1 MAEILTSTVMRTPEF
16 VASPGGI
23 ADHLYAFLSDFGTTA
38 RQSQL
43 VQFGP
48 FVVAVNFHGFTPATS
63 YGRALKPASN
73 PQGKPD
79 FTIDVIDGA
88 ACGLPELR
96 LAWQAADFGR
106 KRTVP
111 GWSDSDHTTYL
122 LPEERGV
129 AIADWTRQRAAIWV
143 PSSSAVP
150 WYERAAPFRW
160 LFDNLAAR
168 LRMSMLHAA
177 VIGREGV
184 GVLIAGRGGVGKST
198 LALAALGRGLDYVG
212 DDYCLVTD
220 DGAPKAYGLYLTAKW
235 KKDASVLPDWLMHT
249 APDALDLSQR
259 KSIIF
264 LDIAKP
270 AQLVAHLSDRR
281 DRHSVDRRC
290 ARSSIWKAS
299 SQQAALRSLAV
310 STVAQSE
317 ADGAT
322 LLQKIGRLVR
332 TVPAYRL
339 QMPRDPDASV
349 FAIEQL
355 LARATAESGRAH
367 MSSDRRHVGQR
378 CRARAR
384 QSSIPARCA

>member
-1 MAEILTSTVMRTPEF
+1 MAKILTSTVMRTPEF

-23 ADHLYAFLSDFGTTA
+23 ADHLYAFLSSLSTTE
-38 RQSQL
+38 RQSLL

-48 FVVAVNFHGFTPATS
+48 IVVAVNFHGFTPETS
-63 YGRALKPASN
+63 YGQALKPASN
-73 PQGKPD
+73 PRSEPD

-88 ACGLPELR
+88 ACGLPQLR

-111 GWSDSDHTTYL
+111 GWSDRDHTTYL

-129 AIADWTRQRAAIWV
+129 AIADWTRQRAAVWV

-177 VIGREGV
+177 VIGRDGV

-235 KKDASVLPDWLMHT
+235 KKDASVLPAWLMHT
-249 APDALDLSQR
+249 TPDALDLSQR

-270 AQLVAHLSDRR
+270 AQLVAHLSVAAIVIPSIADVPKAGLE
-281 DRHSVDRRC
+281 SVP
-290 ARSSIWKAS
+290 
-299 SQQAALRSLAV
+299 QQAALRSLAV

-322 LLQKIGRLVR
+322 LLRKVGRLVR
-332 TVPAYRL
+332 TVPTYRL

-349 FAIEQL
+349 IAIEQL
-355 LARATAESGRAH
+355 LERATAESGRAT
-367 MSSDRRHVGQR
+367 
-378 CRARAR
+378 
-384 QSSIPARCA
+384 